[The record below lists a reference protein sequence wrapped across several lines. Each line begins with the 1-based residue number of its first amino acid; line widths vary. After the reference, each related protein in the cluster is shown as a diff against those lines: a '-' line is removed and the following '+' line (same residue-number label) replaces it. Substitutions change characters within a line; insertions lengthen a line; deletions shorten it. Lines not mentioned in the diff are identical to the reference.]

1 MRPVFQWNIGARTL
15 ELGRRTLVMGIVN
28 VTPDSFSDGGHF
40 FTPDDAID
48 HALGMLE
55 EGADIVDIGGE
66 STRPGAHVTPEPD
79 GTHNERR
86 AGHQSGGPSGAQSSA
101 AQSGVSTEE
110 ELRRVLPVI
119 RAVKRAVP
127 KAVISIDTYKAEV
140 ARQAI
145 EAGAEIVNDISA
157 FRWDSKM
164 ARTVAG
170 MRCGAV
176 LMHMRG
182 RPEQWRELPP
192 IGADELLLLV
202 ARELRE
208 WAIAAE
214 QQGVAHE
221 RIALDPGF
229 GFGKNFRENYPL
241 MARLGELGNLGYPL
255 LSGPSRKSFIGCT
268 IGRGAEIAPPTQRLY
283 GTLATVT
290 ASVLAGAH
298 IVRVHD
304 VTPTLEAVAVADEI
318 VAASTC

>member
-1 MRPVFQWNIGARTL
+1 MRQVFQWNIGARKL

-28 VTPDSFSDGGHF
+28 VTPDSFSDGGRF
-40 FTPDDAID
+40 LTPDDAID

-55 EGADIVDIGGE
+55 QGADIIDIGGE
-66 STRPGAHVTPEPD
+66 STRPGARVTPELD
-79 GTHNERR
+79 GTPNERS
-86 AGHQSGGPSGAQSSA
+86 AGVQSGGASDLQNSGAESS
-101 AQSGVSTEE
+101 VSTEE

-127 KAVISIDTYKAEV
+127 EAVVSIDTYKAEV
-140 ARQAI
+140 ARQAVG
-145 EAGAEIVNDISA
+145 AGAEIVNDISA
-157 FRWDSKM
+157 FRWDGDM
-164 ARTVAG
+164 ARAVAG
-170 MRCGAV
+170 LSCGAV

-192 IGADELLLLV
+192 IGADELLSLV

-214 QQGVAHE
+214 QQGVAHD
-221 RIALDPGF
+221 RIAIDPGF

-255 LSGPSRKSFIGCT
+255 LSGTSRKSFIGRT
-268 IGRGAEIAPPTQRLY
+268 IGKNGEVAAPTQRLY
-283 GTLATVT
+283 GTLATLT

-304 VTPTLEAVAVADEI
+304 VTPALEAVAVADEI
-318 VAASTC
+318 VAAAC

>member
-1 MRPVFQWNIGARTL
+1 MRPVFQWNIGTRKL

-28 VTPDSFSDGGHF
+28 VTPDSFSDGGHYLR
-40 FTPDDAID
+40 PDDAID

-55 EGADIVDIGGE
+55 EGADIIDIGGE
-66 STRPGAHVTPEPD
+66 STRPGARVTPEPESNRSAAAL
-79 GTHNERR
+79 G
-86 AGHQSGGPSGAQSSA
+86 GGPGATYDAVSA
-101 AQSGVSTEE
+101 AE

-127 KAVISIDTYKAEV
+127 SAVISIDTYKAEV
-140 ARQAI
+140 ARQAV
-145 EAGAEIVNDISA
+145 EAGAEIVNDVSA
-157 FRWDSKM
+157 FRWDSQM
-164 ARTVAG
+164 ARSVASLN
-170 MRCGAV
+170 CGAV

-192 IGADELLLLV
+192 IGGDELVSLV

-214 QQGVAHE
+214 RQGISHD

-229 GFGKNFRENYPL
+229 GFGKNYRENYPL
-241 MARLGELGNLGYPL
+241 MARLGELGNIGYPL
-255 LSGPSRKSFIGCT
+255 LSGTSRKSFIGRT
-268 IGRGAEIAPPTQRLY
+268 IGKGAEIASPTQRLY

-304 VTPTLEAVAVADEI
+304 VTPAIEAVAVADEI
-318 VAASTC
+318 VAAGGS